1 MTHAGTI
8 SPFEPMS
15 DEALLSLGSME
26 GLAETA
32 GAGARVKPVWPGYLA
47 AAILAAIAYS
57 IHYLPF
63 APFLSGNRRP
73 ISASIIAIIAAVAV
87 RNLFP
92 VPRAILA
99 GCKHIVRTVIPGAIV
114 LTGAGMNLVH
124 AANTGLPVLAIIA
137 VSMTAAAAS
146 AIWFGRLLGLT
157 SKTSALIGAGTAVC
171 GTSAIVAAAPL
182 VQAEDE
188 DLTLS
193 VGAVSLL
200 GFLSMFLLPA
210 AGSWLDLSQQQFGVW
225 AGASIHAVP
234 QVVAAGFTYGDEAG
248 AMATLVNLARVALLA
263 PFLLCLA
270 FVGGRSS
277 GTRPA
282 VRAMIPGFVW
292 GFLLLAVLHTLRLL
306 PALSWD
312 DFGTRLAISEIANWL
327 LTLAMAA
334 IGLEVNLKLLVRA
347 GGMALAA
354 GAAATA
360 VLCATSFALIRALL

>member
-1 MTHAGTI
+1 
-8 SPFEPMS
+8 MS

-26 GLAETA
+26 GLAEPSPGSRT
-32 GAGARVKPVWPGYLA
+32 KLKSIWPGYLA
-47 AAILAAIAYS
+47 AVITAAIAYL

-73 ISASIIAIIAAVAV
+73 ISASIIAITAAVLV

-92 VPRAILA
+92 VPRAILT
-99 GCKHIVRTVIPGAIV
+99 GCKHIVRNVIPAAIV
-114 LTGAGMNLVH
+114 LTGAGMDLVRVV
-124 AANTGLPVLAIIA
+124 ATGLPVLAIIIA
-137 VSMTAAAAS
+137 SMTAAAAS

-157 SKTSALIGAGTAVC
+157 AKTSSLIGAGTAVC
-171 GTSAIVAAAPL
+171 GTSAILAAAPL
-182 VQAEDE
+182 VEAEDE

-200 GFLSMFLLPA
+200 GFLTMFLLPA
-210 AGSWLDLSQQQFGVW
+210 AGSWLSLPQQQFGVW
-225 AGASIHAVP
+225 AGTAIHAVP
-234 QVVAAGFTYGDEAG
+234 QVVAAGFTFGPEAG
-248 AMATLVNLARVALLA
+248 AIATLVKLARVALLA
-263 PFLLCLA
+263 PFLLCLTLFA
-270 FVGGRSS
+270 GRAN
-277 GTRPA
+277 GAR
-282 VRAMIPGFVW
+282 VEIRRMIPGFVW

-312 DFGTRLAISEIANWL
+312 DFGTKLPISEIANWM

-354 GAAATA
+354 GAAATV
-360 VLCATSFALIRALL
+360 VLCATSLLLIRALL